1 MQQDLLNDA
10 LVALRHADLQGKQV
24 VTLAPVSKLV
34 GEVLRILQST
44 QYIDGF
50 TFVQNGRGGSYEVRL
65 ARRIN
70 SCGVIKP
77 RLAVRLRD
85 LEKFESRYLPAQDFG
100 RLVLSTSRGVIT
112 QVEAREQK
120 VGGRL
125 LAYVF

>member
-10 LVALRHADLQGKQV
+10 LVALRHADLQGKQA
-24 VTLAPVSKLV
+24 VTLAPASKLV
-34 GEVLRILQST
+34 GEVLRILESN

-50 TFVQNGRGGSYEVRL
+50 TFVQNGRGGSFEVKL
-65 ARRIN
+65 SRRIN

-77 RLAVRLRD
+77 RLAVRVRD
-85 LEKFESRYLPAQDFG
+85 LEQFESRYLPAQDFG

>member
-10 LVALRHADLQGKQV
+10 LVTLRHADLQGKQV

-34 GEVLRILQST
+34 GEVLRILQAN
-44 QYIDGF
+44 QYIDEF
-50 TFVQNGRGGSYEVRL
+50 TFVQNGRGGSYEVKL

-77 RLAVRLRD
+77 RLSVRARD

-120 VGGRL
+120 IGGRL

>member
-24 VTLAPVSKLV
+24 VTLAPASKLV
-34 GEVLRILQST
+34 GEVLRILQAA

-50 TFVQNGRGGSYEVRL
+50 TFVQNGRGGSYEVKL

>member
-10 LVALRHADLQGKQV
+10 LVSLRHADLQGKQV
-24 VTLAPVSKLV
+24 VTLAPASKLV
-34 GEVLRILQST
+34 GEVLRILQT
-44 QYIDGF
+44 NQYIESF
-50 TFVQNGRGGSYEVRL
+50 TFVQNGRGGSYEVKL
-65 ARRIN
+65 SRRIN

-77 RLAVRLRD
+77 RLAVRARD

>member
-24 VTLAPVSKLV
+24 VTLAPASKLV

-50 TFVQNGRGGSYEVRL
+50 TFVQNGRGGSYEVKL

-100 RLVLSTSRGVIT
+100 RLVLSTSHGVIT
-112 QVEAREQK
+112 QVEARQQK

>member
-10 LVALRHADLQGKQV
+10 LVSLRHADLQGKQV
-24 VTLAPVSKLV
+24 VTLAPASKLV
-34 GEVLRILQST
+34 GEVLRILQAN
-44 QYIDGF
+44 QYIESF
-50 TFVQNGRGGSYEVRL
+50 TFVQNGRGGSYEVKL

-77 RLAVRLRD
+77 RLAVRARD

>member
-10 LVALRHADLQGKQV
+10 LVALRHADLQGKPV
-24 VTLAPVSKLV
+24 VTLSPVSKLV
-34 GEVLRILQST
+34 GEVLRILQANR
-44 QYIDGF
+44 YIEAF
-50 TFVQNGRGGSYEVRL
+50 TFVANGRGGSYEVRL

-77 RLAVRLRD
+77 RLAVHASD

-120 VGGRL
+120 IGGRL

>member
-10 LVALRHADLQGKQV
+10 LVSLRHADLQGKQV
-24 VTLAPVSKLV
+24 VTLAPASKLV
-34 GEVLRILQST
+34 GEVLRILQAS

-50 TFVQNGRGGSYEVRL
+50 TFVQNGRGGSYEVKL

-77 RLAVRLRD
+77 RLAVRVRD

>member
-10 LVALRHADLQGKQV
+10 LVSLRHADLQGKAV
-24 VTLAPVSKLV
+24 VTLAPASKLV
-34 GEVLRILQST
+34 GEVLRILQT
-44 QYIDGF
+44 NQYIDGF
-50 TFVQNGRGGSYEVRL
+50 TFVQNGRGGSYEVKL
-65 ARRIN
+65 SRRIN

-77 RLAVRLRD
+77 RLAVRARD
-85 LEKFESRYLPAQDFG
+85 LEKFEARYLPAQDFG

>member
-10 LVALRHADLQGKQV
+10 LVALRHADLQGKPV

-44 QYIDGF
+44 QYIDSF
-50 TFVQNGRGGSYEVRL
+50 TFVQNGRGGSYEVKL

-100 RLVLSTSRGVIT
+100 RLVLSTSHGVIT

-120 VGGRL
+120 LGGRL

>member
-10 LVALRHADLQGKQV
+10 LVSLRHADLQGKQV

-34 GEVLRILQST
+34 GEVLRIFQAN

-50 TFVQNGRGGSYEVRL
+50 TFVPTGRGGSYEVKL
-65 ARRIN
+65 SRRIN

-77 RLAVRLRD
+77 RLSVRARD

-100 RLVLSTSRGVIT
+100 RLVLSTSHGVIT

>member
-10 LVALRHADLQGKQV
+10 LVSLRHADLQGKQV

-34 GEVLRILQST
+34 GEVLRILQAN

-50 TFVQNGRGGSYEVRL
+50 TFVATGRGGSYEVKL
-65 ARRIN
+65 SRRIN

-77 RLAVRLRD
+77 RLPVRARD

-100 RLVLSTSRGVIT
+100 RLVLSTSHGVIT
-112 QVEAREQK
+112 QVEARELK

>member
-34 GEVLRILQST
+34 GEVLRILQAN
-44 QYIDGF
+44 QYIESF
-50 TFVQNGRGGSYEVRL
+50 TFVANGRGGSYEVKL
-65 ARRIN
+65 SRRIN

-77 RLAVRLRD
+77 RLSVRARD

-100 RLVLSTSRGVIT
+100 RLVLSTSHGVIT

>member
-34 GEVLRILQST
+34 GEVLRILQAN
-44 QYIDGF
+44 QYIESF
-50 TFVQNGRGGSYEVRL
+50 TFVANGRGGSYEVKL
-65 ARRIN
+65 SRRIN

-77 RLAVRLRD
+77 RLSVRARD

>member
-10 LVALRHADLQGKQV
+10 LVALRHADLQGKQA
-24 VTLAPVSKLV
+24 VTLAPASKLV

-44 QYIDGF
+44 QYIDDF
-50 TFVQNGRGGSYEVRL
+50 TFVQNGRGGSYEVKL

-77 RLAVRLRD
+77 RLAVRVRD

-100 RLVLSTSRGVIT
+100 RLVLSTSHGVIT

>member
-50 TFVQNGRGGSYEVRL
+50 TFVQNGRGGSYEVKL

-77 RLAVRLRD
+77 RLAVRVRD

-100 RLVLSTSRGVIT
+100 RLVLSTSHGVIT

>member
-1 MQQDLLNDA
+1 VQQDLLNDA
-10 LVALRHADLQGKQV
+10 LVALRHADLQGKQA
-24 VTLAPVSKLV
+24 VTLAPASKLV
-34 GEVLRILQST
+34 GEVLRILQSS

-50 TFVQNGRGGSYEVRL
+50 SFVQNGRGGSYEVKL

-77 RLAVRLRD
+77 RLAVRVRD

-100 RLVLSTSRGVIT
+100 RLVLSTSHGVIT

>member
-10 LVALRHADLQGKQV
+10 LVSLRHADLQGKQV
-24 VTLAPVSKLV
+24 VTLAPASKLV

-50 TFVQNGRGGSYEVRL
+50 TFVQNGRGGSYEVKL

-77 RLAVRLRD
+77 RLAVRVRD

>member
-10 LVALRHADLQGKQV
+10 LVALRHADLQGKPA
-24 VTLAPVSKLV
+24 VTLAPASKLV
-34 GEVLRILQST
+34 GEVLRILQSN
-44 QYIDGF
+44 QYIDSF
-50 TFVQNGRGGSYEVRL
+50 TFVQTGRGGSYEVKL
-65 ARRIN
+65 SRRIN

-100 RLVLSTSRGVIT
+100 RLVLSTSHGVIT

-120 VGGRL
+120 IGGRL

>member
-10 LVALRHADLQGKQV
+10 LVSLRHADLQGTQV

-34 GEVLRILQST
+34 GEVLRILQANR
-44 QYIDGF
+44 YIDGF
-50 TFVQNGRGGSYEVRL
+50 TFVATGRGGSYEVKL
-65 ARRIN
+65 SRRIN

-77 RLAVRLRD
+77 RLAVRARD

-100 RLVLSTSRGVIT
+100 RLVLSTSQGVIT

-120 VGGRL
+120 LGGRL
-125 LAYVF
+125 LAYVY